1 MVGHFFL
8 FKIKI
13 FVLKK
18 IRDWLL
24 TFRFMNASTW
34 LDQKLT
40 LRLMSASFLSFSA
53 WFCCPAKVRR
63 WNLIAARAM
72 LKPVYFTFV
81 NTMLEFFANYT
92 FCYITSTFAKT
103 NKQNNRDDSFETHHF
118 VEGRPCGGPLCT
130 SLVQRSHMLMQK
142 RPPFQQSKKN
152 LNITDLIRLYSQLS
166 LRRTPLGPA
175 QPVHL
180 REMSVL

>member
-1 MVGHFFL
+1 M
-8 FKIKI
+8 
-13 FVLKK
+13 
-18 IRDWLL
+18 
-24 TFRFMNASTW
+24 
-34 LDQKLT
+34 
-40 LRLMSASFLSFSA
+40 
-53 WFCCPAKVRR
+53 
-63 WNLIAARAM
+63 IAAHAM

-81 NTMLEFFANYT
+81 NTMLEFFAHYT